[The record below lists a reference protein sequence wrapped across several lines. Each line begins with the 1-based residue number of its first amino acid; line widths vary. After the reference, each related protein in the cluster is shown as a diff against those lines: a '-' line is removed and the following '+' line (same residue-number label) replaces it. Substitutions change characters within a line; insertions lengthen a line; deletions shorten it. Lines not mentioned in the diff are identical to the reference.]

1 MTELVSGVVDD
12 GREVKQLRV
21 DSADLL
27 PRRHL
32 GALPN
37 WDTNRYRVAKV
48 HSNAPCSILNTVTM
62 RN

>member
-1 MTELVSGVVDD
+1 MSGGVDD

-21 DSADLL
+21 DNADLL

-37 WDTNRYRVAKV
+37 WDTNIV
-48 HSNAPCSILNTVTM
+48 HGCCPSVLE
-62 RN
+62 R